1 MRFAPF
7 FSRLYAPSSVA
18 RIVGLCLVGLAG
30 FAAPER
36 MARADELQDVSKLVA
51 GSKLD
56 DAEKRADAFL
66 AKNPKDAQ
74 MRFLKGAIL
83 TQRGKRDEAIKI
95 YTGITEDYP
104 ELPEPWNNLAV
115 IYAAQGAYDKA
126 RESLETAIR
135 VTPNYA
141 TAYENLGDVYAALA
155 AQSYQ
160 NARRYDANNAAA
172 LRKLNA
178 ARVLLGGNGAP
189 ASAAAAPA
197 TSSASA
203 SSTSAAVSSPR
214 SQRNVGLPAPAG
226 APAAVAGVGA
236 TAPDIVVPAN
246 ATSVPSGSNI
256 VAIENAPAADVS
268 STAASSAASSAAS
281 DTSTIAIASSST
293 AQPRPT
299 ADQAKPVAD
308 VTDALK
314 RWAASRSVLVD
325 DLKVRVDGDTAVARF
340 RETSQSPRR
349 VSNKLLTFK
358 QNAGDWTITGEKTEP

>member
-1 MRFAPF
+1 MRIAPC
-7 FSRLYAPSSVA
+7 FSRLFAPSALA
-18 RIVGLCLVGLAG
+18 RIVGLCIGLAG
-30 FAAPER
+30 VAAPLGIT
-36 MARADELQDVSKLVA
+36 RADELQDVSKLVA

-74 MRFLKGAIL
+74 MRFLKGTIL
-83 TQRGKRDEAIKI
+83 TQRGKRDEAIRI

-126 RESLETAIR
+126 RDSLETAIR

-141 TAYENLGDVYAALA
+141 TAHENLGDVYAALA

-160 NARRYDANNAAA
+160 NARRYDANNAPA

-197 TSSASA
+197 ASSASA

-236 TAPDIVVPAN
+236 TAPDVVIPAN
-246 ATSVPSGSNI
+246 AASVPSGSNI
-256 VAIENAPAADVS
+256 VAIENAPAANAS
-268 STAASSAASSAAS
+268 SSAASSAS
-281 DTSTIAIASSST
+281 SGTSTIAIAASSVD
-293 AQPRPT
+293 QRKPP
-299 ADQAKPVAD
+299 ADPASPIAD
-308 VTDALK
+308 VTAAVK
-314 RWAASRSVLVD
+314 RWAASRSVQVD

-340 RETSQSPRR
+340 RETAQSPRR

-358 QNAGDWTITGEKTEP
+358 QNAGDWTITGEKAEP